1 MDRLEIVAPRASGE
15 VDFAV
20 VLKKDGFW
28 ASAWLK

>member
-15 VDFAV
+15 VDFEA

-28 ASAWLK
+28 ASA